1 MTEEIN
7 NSESEKGFSLDD
19 FLTSKS
25 MLTPAVAG
33 TAVTTITAVLVS
45 NFGLPGKWSVLI
57 LSLVFGLLTLADKSV
72 PVLKRLVLYLLNST
86 TILVFAIGLNEAGMT
101 ASGYNDCPVPRT
113 FERGVERPKDFFQP
127 WF

>member
-1 MTEEIN
+1 MTEEAKKN
-7 NSESEKGFSLDD
+7 GSEATFSLDD

-45 NFGLPGKWSVLI
+45 NFGLPGNWSVLI

-72 PVLKRLVLYLLNST
+72 PIIKRLVLYLINST
-86 TILVFAIGLNEAGMT
+86 TILVFAIGLNEAGMS
-101 ASGYNDCPVPRT
+101 ASGYDDCPVPRII
-113 FERGVERPKDFFQP
+113 ERGVERPKDFFQP